1 MTKSSIE
8 KLISHNNSVMR
19 STLKSHAL
27 YWYLGISFIV
37 GIVMGYREQSHNYLK
52 ATGQSEDILR
62 VLIPEGA
69 LPQDLIESFVS
80 ETGIE
85 IQMDTYASPSDLDK
99 YLHTKY
105 DIALVGHTQVP
116 QMKADGRIIPL
127 SHILL
132 GNINNLS
139 ADFKDLPSDPGSQF
153 SIAVYWGVRSP
164 ENERVHISSITPTP
178 VVEAQVLARD
188 VWLSAMTRKPAFK
201 KEAGLGVRQST
212 DLWVE
217 SFVILQGS
225 NKMESC
231 HRFINYFLDGDVA
244 EELARLTSNS
254 GTNSHLEASK
264 IDPSLK
270 PSHLRRQ
277 KLAQITRIRSQ

>member
-1 MTKSSIE
+1 MTKSPIE
-8 KLISHNNSVMR
+8 KLIQHNGSAVR

-27 YWYLGISFIV
+27 YWYLSISFIV
-37 GIVMGYREQSHNYLK
+37 GIAIGYREQSHNYLK

-85 IQMDTYASPSDLDK
+85 IQMDTYASPADLDK

-116 QMKADGRIIPL
+116 QMKSDGRIIPL
-127 SHILL
+127 SHVLL

-153 SIAVYWGVRSP
+153 SIAIYWGVRSP
-164 ENERVHISSITPTP
+164 ENERAHINSITPTP

-188 VWLSAMTRKPAFK
+188 LWLGAMTRKPAFK
-201 KEAGLGVRQST
+201 KEDGMGKQST
-212 DLWVE
+212 ALWVE

-254 GTNSHLEASK
+254 GTNASLEATK